1 MIDDHP
7 CPASQ
12 PPSHP
17 CMHPQVGFFDRARTG
32 ELTNRLA
39 EDSRVL
45 RAVATTSVA
54 SALGSA
60 AVMVLGLV
68 LM

>member
-1 MIDDHP
+1 
-7 CPASQ
+7 
-12 PPSHP
+12 
-17 CMHPQVGFFDRARTG
+17 MHPQVGFFDRARTG